1 MNKNVTS
8 KKELERVEKQYSFF
22 EKLIYL
28 FIIPV
33 LVVLTL
39 TLGALTYYG
48 INVFELANDLM
59 PSNTETVTTV
69 KDSNDESSNKD
80 KKVQEDAI
88 NQNIVL
94 LERQLQ
100 EKQNEILKL
109 QEQLKDAS
117 MKINELESEREEI
130 KKSIKELSNMYERM
144 PTRKA
149 AQIMV
154 ELEEELALKILTSL
168 SANKVSA
175 ILAQLDPTEAAKF
188 TKLLSEE

>member
-1 MNKNVTS
+1 MNRNTLS
-8 KKELERVEKQYSFF
+8 KKEMEIEEKRYTFF
-22 EKLIYL
+22 EKLTYL

-48 INVFELANDLM
+48 INVFELANSFI
-59 PSNTETVTTV
+59 PNKAETITTEENN
-69 KDSNDESSNKD
+69 NDGSIEG

-88 NQNIVL
+88 NKDIVL

-117 MKINELESEREEI
+117 MKINELELESEEV
-130 KKSIKELSNMYERM
+130 KKSIKDLSNMYEKM
-144 PTRKA
+144 STRKA
-149 AQIMV
+149 SQIIV
-154 ELEEELALKILTSL
+154 ELEEELALKILLNL
-168 SANKVSA
+168 SGNKVSA
-175 ILAQLDPTEAAKF
+175 ILAQLEPTVAAKY
-188 TKLLSEE
+188 TKLLAEE

>member
-168 SANKVSA
+168 SSNKVSA

>member
-149 AQIMV
+149 AKIMV

-168 SANKVSA
+168 SSNKVSA

>member
-1 MNKNVTS
+1 MTRNALS
-8 KKELERVEKQYSFF
+8 KKEMEVEEKEYTFF
-22 EKLIYL
+22 EKLTYL

-48 INVFELANDLM
+48 INVFKLANDLM
-59 PSNTETVTTV
+59 PSKTETVTTEDNN
-69 KDSNDESSNKD
+69 KESSNEY
-80 KKVQEDAI
+80 KKVQEDAN
-88 NQNIVL
+88 NQNIVQ

-117 MKINELESEREEI
+117 ETINELEMESEEI

-175 ILAQLDPTEAAKF
+175 ILAQLEPTVAARF
-188 TKLLSEE
+188 TQLLAEE